1 MFSKSVGDIVGETV
15 TRDGNARVIVQEI
28 SLVIS
33 LCVVMGSSQGV
44 SSRVLWRNKRI
55 RSGTRCVVENGPHSI
70 PKECRIPD
78 GRAGWIALFREK
90 YEFGASDRKSVV

>member
-15 TRDGNARVIVQEI
+15 TRDGNDRVVVQEI

-33 LCVVMGSSQGV
+33 LCVVMGLSQGI
-44 SSRVLWRNKRI
+44 SSCVLWRNEQIESRM
-55 RSGTRCVVENGPHSI
+55 RCVVENGRHDIS
-70 PKECRIPD
+70 KECRIPD

-90 YEFGASDRKSVV
+90 YELGAAPSAG